1 MGILLVPVFIF
12 LEIFLFIQLGDEVGY
27 GWTFLGLVISFFLG
41 LNLFRFAGG
50 QGARNMIQSM
60 AAAGQSP
67 GQMGGVLAKIIAA
80 VLLIIPGY
88 LSDILALLVLF
99 PPTRSLLML
108 FFIRRAMKSRH
119 FHFQMNGF
127 KTGGFGQDPFR
138 RQPDEDVIEGEATE
152 VKPNNPVIGKDDKS
166 Q

>member
-12 LEIFLFIQLGDEVGY
+12 LEIFLFIQLGDEIGY

-60 AAAGQSP
+60 ATSGIKSP
-67 GQMGGVLAKIIAA
+67 GEMGGVLAKIVAA

-88 LSDILALLVLF
+88 LSDILALLLLF

-108 FFIRRAMKSRH
+108 YIMRRAMKSRH

-127 KTGGFGQDPFR
+127 KTGGFGQNPFQQR
-138 RQPDEDVIEGEATE
+138 PDEDVIEGEATE
-152 VKPNNPVIGKDDKS
+152 VKSDKPGIGKD
-166 Q
+166 